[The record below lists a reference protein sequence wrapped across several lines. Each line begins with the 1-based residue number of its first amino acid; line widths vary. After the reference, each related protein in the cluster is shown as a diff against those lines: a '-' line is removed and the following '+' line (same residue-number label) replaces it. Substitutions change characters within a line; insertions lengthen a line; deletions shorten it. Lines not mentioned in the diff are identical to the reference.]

1 MRIEVTQLL
10 GVALLGA
17 AALLPLKKNA
27 PEFAFLG
34 EVALLFVLFIFA
46 AGYFSDVVEAV
57 KEISSLGDAG
67 LRYAGLL
74 LKAGGVTIAGSL
86 ASDMC
91 RDSGETA
98 PANLIDLIVKV
109 IVLSLALPIIKVLME
124 LSLQL
129 LK

>member
-1 MRIEVTQLL
+1 MKLEITQLL

-17 AALLPLKKNA
+17 AALLPLKRQA
-27 PEFAFLG
+27 PEFSFLG
-34 EVALLFVLFIFA
+34 EVALLCVLFIFA
-46 AGYFSDVVEAV
+46 AGYFADVVEAI
-57 KEISSLGDAG
+57 KEISSLEGSG

-74 LKAGGVTIAGSL
+74 LKAAGVTIAGSL

-98 PANLIDLIVKV
+98 LANFIDLIVKV
-109 IVLSLALPIIKVLME
+109 IVLSLALPVIRALLE